1 MDAKRFQRPAI
12 TKLIIAGWLTAIVAC
27 FAPGQIHAQFVNPV
41 PPTSPTF
48 NPSSP
53 NIVPQPPERPVS
65 PATPNG
71 LSSPGSSLDL
81 NESAPVVVIHQGRNA
96 SASRKS
102 TNASASR
109 KSSVSEARNGHRRLA
124 RHGRY
129 GKSYAVRVT
138 GPSYFPG
145 LGVIYPPYPNPCRWV
160 PAWDG
165 AWQYLAYSCS

>member
-1 MDAKRFQRPAI
+1 MDAKRFQRPAT
-12 TKLIIAGWLTAIVAC
+12 TKLIIAGWLTAIIAC
-27 FAPGQIHAQFVNPV
+27 FSPGQTHAQFVNPV

-53 NIVPQPPERPVS
+53 NIVPQSPERPVS
-65 PATPNG
+65 PGTPNS
-71 LSSPGSSLDL
+71 LSGSSASPDL
-81 NESAPVVVIHQGRNA
+81 NESAPAAVVQRKNA

-102 TNASASR
+102 V
-109 KSSVSEARNGHRRLA
+109 VSTTHGSHRALA
-124 RHGRY
+124 RHGRQ

-145 LGVIYPPYPNPCRWV
+145 LGIIYPPYPNPCRWV

>member
-71 LSSPGSSLDL
+71 LSSPGSSPDL
-81 NESAPVVVIHQGRNA
+81 NESAPAAVIHQG
-96 SASRKS
+96 

-109 KSSVSEARNGHRRLA
+109 KSGVSEARNSHRRLA
-124 RHGRY
+124 RHSRY
-129 GKSYAVRVT
+129 GKSYAVRIT

>member
-1 MDAKRFQRPAI
+1 MGAQRFRQPAI
-12 TKLIIAGWLTAIVAC
+12 TKLIIAGWLTAIIAC
-27 FAPGQIHAQFVNPV
+27 FAPGQTHAQFVNPV

-53 NIVPQPPERPVS
+53 NIVPQSPERPVS
-65 PATPNG
+65 PGTPSG
-71 LSSPGSSLDL
+71 LSGSSASPDL
-81 NESAPVVVIHQGRNA
+81 NESAPAAVIHQRANA

-102 TNASASR
+102 V
-109 KSSVSEARNGHRRLA
+109 VSTTRGSDRDPAL
-124 RHGRY
+124 HGRQ

-145 LGVIYPPYPNPCRWV
+145 LGIIYPPYPNPCRWV
-160 PAWDG
+160 PAWNG